1 MVYHEDGHSGI
12 KMLTNLPG
20 WQDAKLK
27 NSGPETKVLSSCFFF
42 FFKFPIAANK
52 QDLGGQGTVVN
63 GHGRTGN

>member
-27 NSGPETKVLSSCFFF
+27 NTGPESKVLSSFVF
-42 FFKFPIAANK
+42 FFKFPIAANTGSRW
-52 QDLGGQGTVVN
+52 LGQSSN
-63 GHGRTGN
+63 GHGRAGN